1 MAEASKERKLR
12 EHSEV
17 FCKQLENELEALK
30 VASFFFFSFYFSCF
44 FFMFTHDT
52 GVAIFLLTQLLIPG

>member
-30 VASFFFFSFYFSCF
+30 VASFFFSPFIFPF
-44 FFMFTHDT
+44 FFN
-52 GVAIFLLTQLLIPG
+52 VYS

>member
-30 VASFFFFSFYFSCF
+30 VASFFFSL
-44 FFMFTHDT
+44 MFTHDT
-52 GVAIFLLTQLLIPG
+52 GIAIFLLTQLLIPG

>member
-30 VASFFFFSFYFSCF
+30 VASFFFFPFIFPVFFLCLLMTQELQYFCLLSC
-44 FFMFTHDT
+44 
-52 GVAIFLLTQLLIPG
+52 